1 MSRTNSPQGSTWNRW
16 EPHIHTP
23 GTVLSDQYGAADL
36 ETFCQAINQCDP
48 PIRALGVTD
57 YLSIDRYEDI
67 ITLKNAGKL
76 PGVDLVFPNVEGRLD
91 VGTVQGRA
99 VNLHLLFS
107 PDDPN
112 HLVEIRRFLTQLT
125 FRFNSED
132 YSCSR
137 ADLIRLGKVVDRSVI
152 DDDKALEIGTNQFK
166 IDRSKLEDVL
176 GRNNWAQRNLLIGV
190 AASNNDGTSGVG
202 RDRQFEAL
210 RVSIESA
217 SHIIFSGN
225 PNDRL
230 FWCGQGVASVKE
242 LVDKYKS
249 LKPCLH
255 GSDAHRLDKV
265 GMPDI
270 PERLTWIKGDV
281 TFESL
286 RQACIEPAERVHIGS
301 EPPRGSLPGQTITSL
316 RITNATWMVPNE
328 LKLNPGLVAIIGAR
342 GSGKTALA
350 DFLAVG
356 SYAMSAHVNDRS
368 FVSRAAKF
376 LTESKAMVK
385 WESSVETQGSLASF
399 KSEEWAEEPRV
410 QYLSQQFVDD
420 LCSAEGVSDKLLD
433 EIQRVIFLAHPEM
446 EREGGNNFDELYD
459 IRCSA
464 IHERRAR
471 HENELHRL
479 TTKYLE
485 QARLKKSVPEIIKKI
500 EDLKKGIEQNVKDR
514 SKLVGKDK
522 EARVRRHSEV
532 NSALQAR
539 KAEWENEAKKGRAL
553 KAIQE
558 ELVQFR
564 SRTAVAFV
572 DELKKQR
579 SDAGMTDVEW
589 RKFLPSISSEADAL
603 ITAKLESAAKAAK
616 AILGEKL
623 PELSDEQMATPF
635 FPEDSDLSKA
645 TISILEREA
654 ERLTRLIGADNQN
667 AVRFQ
672 AISKKIE
679 QQQKEQA
686 DLEKSLAVAQKA
698 EAAIKEIGNSR
709 REVYRS
715 IFESFVEL
723 EGELASLYAPLEAA
737 LEGEAGAL
745 GKLRFVVRRAVDIDA
760 WVRSGEELFDLR
772 KDGNFRGKGSLKEV
786 AERELLEA
794 WETGDAATADKAI
807 DTFIERYKEAVN
819 SHRLESMDASEW
831 IAKIWEWLLST
842 KHISVTYG
850 LQYSEIDIERLS
862 PGTRGIVLLLLYL
875 AIDKDDTRP
884 LIIDQPEEN
893 LDPQSVHEELVERFR
908 DARKRRQIIIVTHNA
923 NLVVNTDADQV
934 IIATAGEHQPGQL
947 PEIKYDC
954 GGLESDYVRGKV
966 CEILEGGEEAFRARA
981 LRLRLSLS

>member
-23 GTVLSDQYGAADL
+23 GTVLSDQYGSVELD
-36 ETFCQAINQCDP
+36 EYCDVISKCDP
-48 PIRALGVTD
+48 PIRALGITD
-57 YLSIDRYEDI
+57 YLSIDRYEE
-67 ITLKNAGKL
+67 ITKLKSAGKL

-91 VGTVQGRA
+91 IGTLQGRA

-112 HLVEIRRFLTQLT
+112 HVTEIKRFLARLT
-125 FRFNSED
+125 FRFNGD
-132 YSCSR
+132 DFSCSR
-137 ADLIRLGKVVDRSVI
+137 ADLIRLGKVVDSSVT
-152 DDDKALEIGTNQFK
+152 DDAKALEIGTNQFK
-166 IDRSKLEDVL
+166 IDLKNLQDTVV
-176 GRNNWAQRNLLIGV
+176 RNSWAGRNLLIGV
-190 AASNNDGTSGVG
+190 AASSNDGTSGVG
-202 RDRQFEAL
+202 KDRQFEAL

-217 SHIIFSGN
+217 SQIIFSGN

-230 FWCGQGVASVKE
+230 FWCGQGVASAKE
-242 LVDKYKS
+242 IVDKYKS

-265 GMPDI
+265 GLPEI

-316 RITNATWMVPNE
+316 RITNATWMVPKE
-328 LKLNPGLVAIIGAR
+328 LKLNAGLVAIIGAR

-356 SYAMSAHVNDRS
+356 SYAMSAHANDRS
-368 FVSRAAKF
+368 FVNRAAKF

-385 WESSVETQGSLASF
+385 WESSLETQGSLASF

-420 LCSAEGVSDKLLD
+420 LCSAEGVSDKLLG

-446 EREGGNNFDELYD
+446 EREGGNNFDELYE

-464 IHERRAR
+464 IHERRSR

-479 TTKYLE
+479 TTSYLE
-485 QARLKKSVPEIIKKI
+485 QSRLKRSVQDLTKKI
-500 EDLKKGIEQNVKDR
+500 EDLKKSIAQNEKDR
-514 SKLVGKDK
+514 SQLIGKDK
-522 EARVRRHSEV
+522 ETRVRRHSEV
-532 NSALQAR
+532 NTALQAR
-539 KAEWENEAKKGRAL
+539 KAEWEIEAKKGRAL

-564 SRTAVAFV
+564 TRTAVAFV

-579 SDAGMTDVEW
+579 SDAGMTEAEW
-589 RKFLPSISSEADAL
+589 QTFLPAISAQADQLVA
-603 ITAKLESAAKAAK
+603 AKLESAGKAAK
-616 AILGEKL
+616 TIYGEKL
-623 PELSDEQMATPF
+623 PALSEEQMATPL
-635 FPEDSDLSKA
+635 FPDDSVLSNL
-645 TISILEREA
+645 TISVLERES
-654 ERLTRLIGADNQN
+654 ERLTKLIGADNQY

-672 AISKKIE
+672 AMSKKIE
-679 QQQKEQA
+679 QQQKEKS
-686 DLEKSLAVAQKA
+686 DLEKSLSVAQKA
-698 EAAIKEIGNSR
+698 EGAIKEIGIKR

-715 IFESFVEL
+715 TFESFVEL
-723 EGELASLYAPLEAA
+723 ESELASLYAPLETA

-745 GKLRFVVRRAVDIDA
+745 GKLRFIVRRVVDIDA
-760 WVRSGEELFDLR
+760 WVKSGEELFDLR

-794 WETGDAATADKAI
+794 WESGDAAASDKAI
-807 DTFIERYKEAVN
+807 DTFIEQHKETIN
-819 SHRLESMDASEW
+819 NHRLESMDASEW
-831 IAKIWEWLLST
+831 MAKIWEWLLST

-850 LQYSEIDIERLS
+850 LQYNEIDIERLS

-893 LDPQSVHEELVERFR
+893 LDPQSVHDELVERFR
-908 DARKRRQIIIVTHNA
+908 DARRRRQIIIVTHNA

-934 IIATAGEHQPGQL
+934 IVATAGEHQPGQL
-947 PEIKYDC
+947 PEIKYEC